1 MDANQG
7 RKRLVLLYCLWHLWE
22 EAKPGADAKS
32 TEPQSLLAPPP
43 WHPPCTLLSYSSTS
57 AILTQTPQLTS
68 LPLYLIFLHLL
79 SPLIHHWPS
88 LTVPL
93 LCLETLEGF
102 SFTWHSPSPSW
113 SDPTISPASS
123 VLPLSKRH
131 PCQVRHFP
139 IPSVPLRLLSFQ
151 PLCSVFCPQWPS
163 PSFAL
168 KTYPFFK
175 VQHKCYLPHEVFL
188 KPISWNESFLL
199 HLLHSD
205 FVPLLKHLYRRPND
219 VSPLPDYN
227 LIEGRDE
234 IAFILAGVDTWKE
247 DRTKSYKPLKH
258 PVFMIL
264 GMLFSR
270 TVSSSE

>member
-32 TEPQSLLAPPP
+32 TESQSLLAPPP

-102 SFTWHSPSPSW
+102 SFTWHSEPFMVWPHYLSSLICSSLVQKTSLPGQALSHPQRTPQAPFL
-113 SDPTISPASS
+113 SASLLSLLPTMAFPQLCTEN
-123 VLPLSKRH
+123 LPL
-131 PCQVRHFP
+131 
-139 IPSVPLRLLSFQ
+139 FQ
-151 PLCSVFCPQWPS
+151 GP
-163 PSFAL
+163 A
-168 KTYPFFK
+168 
-175 VQHKCYLPHEVFL
+175 
-188 KPISWNESFLL
+188 
-199 HLLHSD
+199 
-205 FVPLLKHLYRRPND
+205 
-219 VSPLPDYN
+219 
-227 LIEGRDE
+227 
-234 IAFILAGVDTWKE
+234 
-247 DRTKSYKPLKH
+247 
-258 PVFMIL
+258 
-264 GMLFSR
+264 
-270 TVSSSE
+270 